1 MLKMSSEVQTR
12 SGYESE
18 VSQLNDRPIEEQRR
32 QGYADT
38 LREILQQPKT
48 WLATAEQMLANS
60 AVLLDFIEGMQVVV
74 LTGSGSSEYAGECVR
89 LVLQE
94 ELVVAAQTLGGGVLL
109 TDGGRAIAPGDRRLM
124 ISLARSGDSP
134 ESAGALSLVL
144 QSEPG
149 IKHLIITCNQEG
161 RLSESYK
168 TDPRV
173 KVVVLDGKTND
184 RSLVMT
190 SSFTNMVLATRALGL
205 LREPGKYRQLSMRL
219 HDAGELLLHTQVNAI
234 AKVARGAFER
244 VLFLATGPRV
254 GAAREAALKMLE
266 MTAGRV
272 MATCETYLGLRHG
285 PMSAVH
291 SDTLVVCCLSSS
303 SPRRE
308 YECDVIREL
317 QRKQLGS
324 SIIIFGAAIPQDL
337 VSPGD
342 LAIECEALAV
352 IGDDNAAI
360 LDILIGQLLG
370 FFRCLREGLTPD
382 SPSESGV
389 INRVVEEFALHLHAL
404 DPALAGKTR

>member
-1 MLKMSSEVQTR
+1 MF
-12 SGYESE
+12 GYESE
-18 VSQLNDRPIEEQRR
+18 VSELLDRLDKPVGDQRE
-32 QGYADT
+32 QGYSDT
-38 LREILQQPKT
+38 LREILQQPAT
-48 WLATAEQMLANS
+48 WLVTAEQMLANS
-60 AVLLDFIEGMQVVV
+60 TSLLEFIEGIQVIA

-89 LVLQE
+89 LVLQD
-94 ELVVAAQTLGGGVLL
+94 ELTVAAQTIGGGVLL
-109 TDGGRAIAPGDRRLM
+109 TDGGRTIAPGQKRLM

-134 ESAGALSLVL
+134 ESAGALSLIL
-144 QSEPG
+144 QAEPNV
-149 IKHLIITCNQEG
+149 KHLIITCNQEG

-173 KVVVLDGKTND
+173 KVVVLDDKTND

-190 SSFTNMVLATRALGL
+190 SSFTNMVLAARSLGL
-205 LREPGKYRQLSMRL
+205 LEKPAAYRQLVHSLRE
-219 HDAGELLLHTQVNAI
+219 AGESLLHTQVNAI
-234 AKVARGAFER
+234 AEVARGAFER
-244 VLFLATGPRV
+244 VLFLATGPRI

-266 MTAGRV
+266 MTAGHV

-291 SDTLVVCCLSSS
+291 SDTLIVCFLSSA

-324 SIIIFGAAIPQDL
+324 STIIFGAGIPADL
-337 VSPGD
+337 ISAGD
-342 LAIECEALAV
+342 LAIECAALAT
-352 IGDDNAAI
+352 IGDDNAPV

-370 FFRCLREGLTPD
+370 FFRCIKEGLTPD

-389 INRVVEEFALHLHAL
+389 INRVVEEFALHMHEV
-404 DPALAGKTR
+404 DSKPAK